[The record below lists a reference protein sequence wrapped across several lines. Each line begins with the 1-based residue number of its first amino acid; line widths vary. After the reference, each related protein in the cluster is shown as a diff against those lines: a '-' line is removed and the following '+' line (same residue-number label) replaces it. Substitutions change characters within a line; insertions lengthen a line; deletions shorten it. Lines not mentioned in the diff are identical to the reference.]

1 MFLLTTVVQK
11 AFSRCLLD
19 SSRAVEL
26 GGPTTSKNE
35 LIIMVDL
42 SAKDQGITRVDVV
55 LVLFHLLNF
64 LLKRNVSK

>member
-11 AFSRCLLD
+11 AFSRGLLD
-19 SSRAVEL
+19 YSRAVEL